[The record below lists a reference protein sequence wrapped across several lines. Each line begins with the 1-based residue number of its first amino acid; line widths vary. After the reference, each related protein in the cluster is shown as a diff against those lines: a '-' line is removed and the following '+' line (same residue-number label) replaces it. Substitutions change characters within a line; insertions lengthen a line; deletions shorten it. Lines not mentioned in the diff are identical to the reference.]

1 MREPYKALEGKW
13 GTFARVA
20 ELWIRKV
27 KPEDKD
33 DFRHDL
39 ILEMAKVKAKYNGRP
54 FTEAAMMQVA
64 RYELLAYWE
73 REKLRAR
80 GLIVDCGSCSR
91 DQRRECREYDLY
103 SRCRRAKRIIA
114 LHKVEN
120 TETQSEELDDWLD
133 AKDQLLAL
141 PKEMIQAGLRK
152 LNFESPLKGREMP
165 KKIDRFRET
174 IRQMADNGV
183 KGSQILREIR
193 GLGYDGCHAPFYEY
207 LAKLK
212 IEIERSSDY
221 QMIAPLDKPL
231 I

>member
-1 MREPYKALEGKW
+1 MREPYKVLEGKW
-13 GTFARVA
+13 GTFAKVA

-39 ILEMAKVKAKYNGRP
+39 ILEMAKVKAKYNGKP

-80 GLIVDCGSCSR
+80 GLIVDCGGCSR
-91 DQRRECREYDLY
+91 DQRRECREHDLY
-103 SRCRRAKRIIA
+103 LRCRRVKCIIA

-120 TETQSEELDDWLD
+120 TEIQSEEFDAWLD

-141 PKEMIQAGLRK
+141 PQEMIQAGLRK
-152 LNFESPLKGREMP
+152 LEYESPLKGREMP
-165 KKIDRFRET
+165 KKIDRYRET
-174 IRQMADNGV
+174 VHQMAANSA

-193 GLGYDGCHAPFYEY
+193 GLGYDGSHAPFYEY

-212 IEIERSSDY
+212 SEMERR
-221 QMIAPLDKPL
+221 
-231 I
+231 

>member
-20 ELWIRKV
+20 ELWIHKV
-27 KPEDKD
+27 MHEDRD

-39 ILEMAKVKAKYNGRP
+39 ILEMVKVKAKYNGRP
-54 FTEAAMMQVA
+54 LTEAALMQVA

-80 GLIVDCGSCSR
+80 GLIVDCGNCSR
-91 DQRRECREYDLY
+91 EQRRECREHDLY
-103 SRCRRAKRIIA
+103 SQCHRVKRIIR
-114 LHKVEN
+114 LHKVEDA
-120 TETQSEELDDWLD
+120 ETQSEELDDWLD
-133 AKDQLLAL
+133 ARDQLLAL

-152 LNFESPLKGREMP
+152 LEYESPLKGREKP

-174 IRQMADNGV
+174 IRQMADNGA
-183 KGSQILREIR
+183 KGSQILREMR

-212 IEIERSSDY
+212 IEIERRC
-221 QMIAPLDKPL
+221 
-231 I
+231 